1 MNGKNQLLI
10 GSEKKGIKKTSKRII
25 KMESKW
31 RGGGLSFGVKLSAA
45 IGRTIGEERV
55 KPQSDGCE
63 CGLGDGGI

>member
-31 RGGGLSFGVKLSAA
+31 IGGGLSF
-45 IGRTIGEERV
+45 
-55 KPQSDGCE
+55 
-63 CGLGDGGI
+63 